1 VAVGNGSQLPIAS
14 IGSAIFTDLNTLNNF
29 SLQHSL
35 HVPTIS
41 KNLLSVSRFARD
53 NHVFF

>member
-1 VAVGNGSQLPIAS
+1 MAVGNGSQLPIAS